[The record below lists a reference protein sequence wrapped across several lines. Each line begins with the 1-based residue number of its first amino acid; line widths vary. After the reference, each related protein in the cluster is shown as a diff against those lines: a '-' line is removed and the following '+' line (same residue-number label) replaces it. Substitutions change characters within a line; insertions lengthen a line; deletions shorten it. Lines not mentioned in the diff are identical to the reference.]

1 MFLTRWVQ
9 RNVKTK
15 MFLSI
20 WIFEN
25 SDCMGVYF
33 LILRSSGS
41 LSAKSGNGSGIVY
54 SGLENKLGF
63 VKKVFFYF
71 RVFKDFSLFWNL
83 SVSPSK
89 KTGHKI
95 TTRKETSRNLP
106 FACCIFLQIE
116 AKRKNQ
122 TGRMYTGR

>member
-1 MFLTRWVQ
+1 
-9 RNVKTK
+9 

-63 VKKVFFYF
+63 VKKVFFILEF
-71 RVFKDFSLFWNL
+71 L
-83 SVSPSK
+83 
-89 KTGHKI
+89 KI
-95 TTRKETSRNLP
+95 FHCFE
-106 FACCIFLQIE
+106 I
-116 AKRKNQ
+116 
-122 TGRMYTGR
+122 

>member
-1 MFLTRWVQ
+1 
-9 RNVKTK
+9 

-71 RVFKDFSLFWNL
+71 RVFKDFSLF
-83 SVSPSK
+83 
-89 KTGHKI
+89 
-95 TTRKETSRNLP
+95 
-106 FACCIFLQIE
+106 
-116 AKRKNQ
+116 
-122 TGRMYTGR
+122 